1 MRPLLV
7 EVGLLVGCRFEDSD
21 WIAVDHGLAV
31 TNSEIGCCAF
41 TRSTI
46 RSTSTVLVC
55 SDARPSA
62 RSMTSPCPVDGP
74 DWGEV
79 VNAGAQSFGY
89 ELASQL

>member
-62 RSMTSPCPVDGP
+62 RSMTSPC
-74 DWGEV
+74 
-79 VNAGAQSFGY
+79 Y
-89 ELASQL
+89 R